1 MPTLAAMAPWKRVG
15 VVLKRGEAEMAPLL
29 NRVLGILEERSLD
42 VLLDPEAGEHAPE
55 VESAPLAE
63 VAARSDLLIALGGD
77 GTVLAVARAIG
88 ERDVPIVGI
97 NLGHLGFLADVP
109 PGDAEASLAAIL
121 SGDYAVHERARLR
134 VESPGSRDLVL
145 NEVVLS
151 RGADLG
157 RMIELEA
164 RVESKLVARY
174 RADGLIVSTPTG
186 STAYNLS
193 AGGPLLDADVPAM
206 LLTPICPHTLTQ
218 RPLVLPDSL
227 TVEVLLS
234 SSEDVRLA
242 LDGAVGPV
250 LRPGEAIRVSRS
262 AHSVRFVTPAGRDH
276 FETLR
281 TKLGWG
287 AR

>member
-1 MPTLAAMAPWKRVG
+1 MAPWKRVG

-29 NRVLGILEERSLD
+29 ERVLAILQQRSLE

-55 VESAPLAE
+55 VESASLE
-63 VAARSDLLIALGGD
+63 DVAARCDLMIALGGD

-97 NLGHLGFLADVP
+97 NLGRLGFLADVHP
-109 PGDAEASLAAIL
+109 EDAESALGQIL
-121 SGDYAVHERARLR
+121 SGDHAIHERSRLT
-134 VESPGSRDLVL
+134 VESPHSRDLVL

-164 RVESKLVARY
+164 RVDSRLVARY

-193 AGGPLLDADVPAM
+193 AGGPLLDAAVPAM
-206 LLTPICPHTLTQ
+206 VLTPICPHTLTQ

-227 TVEVLLS
+227 AVDVQLS
-234 SSEDVRLA
+234 PSGEDVRLA

-250 LRPGEAIRVSRS
+250 LQPGEAIRVSRS
-262 AHSVRFVTPAGRDH
+262 RHPVRFVAPSGSDP

>member
-1 MPTLAAMAPWKRVG
+1 
-15 VVLKRGEAEMAPLL
+15 
-29 NRVLGILEERSLD
+29 
-42 VLLDPEAGEHAPE
+42 
-55 VESAPLAE
+55 
-63 VAARSDLLIALGGD
+63 
-77 GTVLAVARAIG
+77 
-88 ERDVPIVGI
+88 
-97 NLGHLGFLADVP
+97 VP
-109 PGDAEASLAAIL
+109 PEDAETALAAIL
-121 SGDYAVHERARLR
+121 DSDYAVHARSRLR
-134 VESPGSRDLVL
+134 VESPGAHDLVL

-151 RGADLG
+151 RGSDLG

-164 RVESKLVARY
+164 RVGSRLVARY
-174 RADGLIVSTPTG
+174 LADGLIVSTPTG

-218 RPLVLPDSL
+218 RPLVLPDTL
-227 TVEVLLS
+227 AVDVQLR

-250 LRPGEAIRVSRS
+250 LQQGESIRVSRS
-262 AHSVRFVTPAGRDH
+262 DHPLRFITPSGRDR

>member
-1 MPTLAAMAPWKRVG
+1 MAPWKRVG
-15 VVLKRGEAEMAPLL
+15 VVLKRGEGEMAPLL
-29 NRVLGILEERSLD
+29 DRVLGILGERSLD
-42 VLLDPEAGEHAPE
+42 VLIDPEASAHATA
-55 VESAPLAE
+55 VASATLEE
-63 VAARSDLLIALGGD
+63 VAARSDLVIALGGD

-109 PGDAEASLAAIL
+109 PDDAEAALAAIL
-121 SGDYAVHERARLR
+121 EGDYALHERARLQ
-134 VESPGSRDLVL
+134 VETPSARALVL
-145 NEVVLS
+145 NEVVLA
-151 RGADLG
+151 RGSELG

-164 RVESKLVARY
+164 RVESRLVARY
-174 RADGLIVSTPTG
+174 RADGLIVATPTG

-193 AGGPLLDADVPAM
+193 AGGPLLDASVPAM

-218 RPLVLPDSL
+218 RPLVLPDSM
-227 TVEVLLS
+227 TVEVRLS
-234 SSEDVRLA
+234 SQEDVRLA
-242 LDGAVGPV
+242 LDGSPGP
-250 LRPGEAIRVSRS
+250 LLAPGESIRVSRS
-262 AHSVRFVTPAGRDH
+262 DHPICFVTPVGRDH

>member
-1 MPTLAAMAPWKRVG
+1 MAPWKRVG
-15 VVLKRGEAEMAPLL
+15 VVLKRGEGEMAPLL
-29 NRVLGILEERSLD
+29 NRVLGILEQRSLD
-42 VLLDPEAGEHAPE
+42 VLLDPEAGEHAPG
-55 VESAPLAE
+55 VERAPLE
-63 VAARSDLLIALGGD
+63 DVAARSDLVIVRGGD

-88 ERDVPIVGI
+88 ERDMPIVAI

-109 PGDAEASLAAIL
+109 PDAAEASLAAIL
-121 SGDYAVHERARLR
+121 GGDYAVHERARLA
-134 VESPGSRDLVL
+134 VETEGSRDLVL
-145 NEVVLS
+145 NEVVFS
-151 RGADLG
+151 RGGELG

-174 RADGLIVSTPTG
+174 RADGLIISTPTG

-193 AGGPLLDADVPAM
+193 AGGPLLDANVPAM
-206 LLTPICPHTLTQ
+206 VLTPICPHTLTQ

-227 TVEVLLS
+227 TVVIQLS
-234 SSEDVRLA
+234 SSDEVRLA

-250 LRPGEAIRVSRS
+250 LEPGDAIRVSRS
-262 AHSVRFVTPAGRDH
+262 AHPVRFVTPTGRDH

-287 AR
+287 AT